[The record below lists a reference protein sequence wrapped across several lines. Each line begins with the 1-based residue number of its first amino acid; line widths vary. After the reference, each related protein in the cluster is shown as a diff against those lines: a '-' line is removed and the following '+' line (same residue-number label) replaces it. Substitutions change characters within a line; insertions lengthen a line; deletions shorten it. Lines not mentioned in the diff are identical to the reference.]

1 MDKGDILVLRVL
13 PLAPFGCA
21 MVGRGGVLAASS
33 ALNTLS
39 VQSLSLSGLQGAVA
53 HKGLH
58 TVPLTGAFS
67 LFPGTCPVLLFQRD
81 PVN

>member
-1 MDKGDILVLRVL
+1 MLVLRVL
-13 PLAPFGCA
+13 PLAPFGCTTVA
-21 MVGRGGVLAASS
+21 RGGVLAASS
-33 ALNTLS
+33 ALNALS

-58 TVPLTGAFS
+58 TVPVTGSFS